1 MIFLGNQLLYSVFR
15 IAVGDDFNREGIV
28 EADPVMAR
36 ILIALYVTAMS
47 IVTLNL
53 LIALL
58 SDTFTRV
65 YSNAVANTIMQR
77 AIKAVNAKDVLTKN
91 QRLKYEE
98 HMRTNCSPEVRK
110 IEVKERDHMSEQQR
124 ARYEIQNHLL
134 YMNELLLDRFGKVY
148 GKTKTSDFDA
158 LFQDI
163 KQLRDKQEEHLKDL
177 LRIKELITM
186 CSGKRYETLY
196 LLWWFWFW

>member
-1 MIFLGNQLLYSVFR
+1 MLYFLIFLGNQLLYSVFR
-15 IAVGDDFNREGIV
+15 MAVGDDFNREGIV

-36 ILIALYVTAMS
+36 ILIALYVTAMT

-77 AIKAVNAKDVLTKN
+77 AIKVVNAKRFLTKK
-91 QRLKYEE
+91 QRFKYEE
-98 HMRTNCSPEVRK
+98 HMRTNCSPEVRD
-110 IEVKERDHMSEQQR
+110 IEVKERDHESEQQR
-124 ARYEIQNHLL
+124 AKYEIQSNLL
-134 YMNELLLDRFGKVY
+134 FMNELLLERFGKVY
-148 GKTKTSDFDA
+148 GKNKTSDFDA

-163 KQLRDKQEEHLKDL
+163 KRLRNKQEDL
-177 LRIKELITM
+177 YNDLRRIKELITM
-186 CSGKRYETLY
+186 YSGKRRGSVGCR
-196 LLWWFWFW
+196 

>member
-36 ILIALYVTAMS
+36 ILIVLYVTAMT

-65 YSNAVANTIMQR
+65 YSNAVVNTIMQR
-77 AIKAVNAKDVLTKN
+77 AIKVVNAKDFLTKN
-91 QRLKYEE
+91 QRFKYEE
-98 HMRTNCSPEVRK
+98 HMRTNCSPEV
-110 IEVKERDHMSEQQR
+110 INMEVKERDPMSDQQR
-124 ARYEIQNHLL
+124 AQYEIQNHLL

-148 GKTKTSDFDA
+148 GKDRTSDFDA

-163 KQLRDKQEEHLKDL
+163 KELRNKQEELLNDL
-177 LRIKELITM
+177 VRIKELITM
-186 CSGKRYETLY
+186 YSGKRNGSL
-196 LLWWFWFW
+196 